1 MMQFQ
6 HQKLD
11 TETKEN
17 DILGSSFFK
26 AVQQL
31 IKQSVKL
38 SAALYWLSGY
48 LVHFLQKV
56 TVLCT
61 IHHFRVPRV

>member
-6 HQKLD
+6 RQKLD

-17 DILGSSFFK
+17 DALGSSFFK
-26 AVQQL
+26 TVQQL

-38 SAALYWLSGY
+38 SSALYCLSGY
-48 LVHFLQKV
+48 LVYFLQEV

-61 IHHFRVPRV
+61 THDLLQGA